1 MSNVIDDRAHEV
13 QRRAVIGN
21 RHFIL
26 ADPKRCTSTWAI
38 PGLNVVR
45 ELGDVREFGPARIVT
60 TEQLR
65 RSAVASGQVL
75 QIIEKYP
82 LIRKSVDKS

>member
-1 MSNVIDDRAHEV
+1 MSNVVDDRAHEV
-13 QRRAVIGN
+13 QRRAVIGS

-26 ADPKRCTSTWAI
+26 ADPKRCTSTWAV

-45 ELGDVREFGPARIVT
+45 EVDGVREFGPARIVST
-60 TEQLR
+60 GHLR
-65 RSAVASGQVL
+65 RIAAANNWVL
-75 QIIEKYP
+75 QIVEKYP